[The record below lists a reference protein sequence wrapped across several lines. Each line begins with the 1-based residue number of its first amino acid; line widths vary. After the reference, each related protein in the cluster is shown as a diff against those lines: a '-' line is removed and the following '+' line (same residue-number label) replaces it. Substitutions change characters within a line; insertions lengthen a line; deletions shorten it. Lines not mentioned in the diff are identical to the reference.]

1 MCLYRIPCFL
11 KNVFLY
17 SLMVSASV
25 DPVEEDVTVPSARIG
40 SGVILGHSATV
51 GFHAISWP
59 KSCFTLHY
67 ENGLS

>member
-1 MCLYRIPCFL
+1 
-11 KNVFLY
+11 
-17 SLMVSASV
+17 MVSASV